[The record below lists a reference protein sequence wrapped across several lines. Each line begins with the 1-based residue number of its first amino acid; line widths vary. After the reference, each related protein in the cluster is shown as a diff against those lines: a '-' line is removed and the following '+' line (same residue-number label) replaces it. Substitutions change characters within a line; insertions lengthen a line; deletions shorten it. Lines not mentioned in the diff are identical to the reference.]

1 MLATNEKL
9 WSKNFILITLSSL
22 LVFLNL
28 HMMLP
33 SFPSYVKTA
42 FQAND
47 FTVSLVVSLFA
58 LSAILARFFA
68 ASLLQKGKRNL
79 ILYFGLLIM
88 IVTTVG
94 YYFSSTIELFL
105 LVRIL
110 YGAGFG
116 MISTVLPTMV
126 TYVIPPKRL
135 GEGIGFYGLSTSLA
149 LSFGPLIGL
158 FLLGDYGFGNLI
170 FFSTLILLFIFPM
183 LTVNKHIPLETPGLK
198 QNEEKKSLI
207 PPATVLPVILNF
219 LLSLTYGGILSF
231 LALFGKENHI
241 PNVGY
246 FFLANAAATM
256 MIRPI
261 AGRLYDKKGHNAVII
276 PGSLIVFSGLML
288 LTFSTNTLM
297 LIISA
302 LLYGLGYGMIQPTLQ
317 SWLIRSVSKTQ
328 RGTANSLFF
337 NSLDLG
343 IALGAMVLGIVAMKT
358 NYASMYRVCAGFMII
373 FFLINL
379 VPLLNKGKTID
390 PSFGNECLQER
401 EIQ

>member
-1 MLATNEKL
+1 MFATKEKL
-9 WSKNFILITLSSL
+9 WSKNFILITISSL

-28 HMMLP
+28 HMTLP
-33 SFPSYVKTA
+33 TFSSHVKTE

-47 FTVSLVVSLFA
+47 FIVSLVVSLFA
-58 LSAILARFFA
+58 LSAIFTRFFA
-68 ASLLQKGKRNL
+68 AYLLQKGKRDLVLYLGL
-79 ILYFGLLIM
+79 IIM
-88 IVTTVG
+88 ILTTAG
-94 YYFSSTIELFL
+94 YYFSYTIELFL

-110 YGAGFG
+110 YGVGFG

-183 LTVNKHIPLETPGLK
+183 LTVKKHIPMESAPLK
-198 QNEEKKSLI
+198 QEQERKSMI
-207 PPATVLPVILNF
+207 PTATIMPVILNF

-231 LALFGKENHI
+231 LALFGKENNI
-241 PNVGY
+241 SNVGY
-246 FFLANAAATM
+246 FFLANAAATI

-261 AGRLYDKKGHNAVII
+261 AGKLFDRKGHSAVII
-276 PGSLIVFSGLML
+276 PGSLAVFFGLTL
-288 LTFSTNTLM
+288 LTFSTNTYL

-302 LLYGLGYGMIQPTLQ
+302 LFYGLGYGMIQPTLQ
-317 SWLIRSVSKTQ
+317 SWMIKSVPKNQ

-343 IALGAMVLGIVAMKT
+343 IALGAMVLGIIAMNT
-358 NYASMYRVCAGFMII
+358 SYASMYWVCASFMIV
-373 FFLINL
+373 FL
-379 VPLLNKGKTID
+379 LLNLISLFVRRKKEE
-390 PSFGNECLQER
+390 PKLNL
-401 EIQ
+401 

>member
-1 MLATNEKL
+1 MHVTKEKL
-9 WSKNFILITLSSL
+9 WSKNFILITFSSL

-33 SFPSYVKTA
+33 SFPSYVKTT

-58 LSAILARFFA
+58 LSAILTRFFA
-68 ASLLQKGKRNL
+68 ASLLQKGKRDL
-79 ILYFGLLIM
+79 ILYLGLLIM
-88 IVTTVG
+88 ILTTVG
-94 YYFSSTIELFL
+94 YFFSSTIEVFL

-183 LTVNKHIPLETPGLK
+183 LTVKKHIPMEAPLAKEHK
-198 QNEEKKSLI
+198 EKKSFI
-207 PPATVLPVILNF
+207 PAATMMPVTLNF

-246 FFLANAAATM
+246 FFLANAAATIL
-256 MIRPI
+256 IRPI
-261 AGRLYDKKGHNAVII
+261 AGRLYDRKGHSAVII
-276 PGSLIVFSGLML
+276 PGSLIVFFGLVL

-297 LIISA
+297 LIFSA

-317 SWLIRSVSKTQ
+317 SWLIRSVPQNQ

-343 IALGAMVLGIVAMKT
+343 IALGAMVLGIVAMNT
-358 NYASMYRVCAGFMII
+358 SYASMYLVCASFMIV
-373 FFLINL
+373 FLIINL
-379 VPLLNKGKTID
+379 VPLLNKEKKED
-390 PSFGNECLQER
+390 SLKANV
-401 EIQ
+401 